1 MDFKIIAVDFDG
13 TLCENK
19 FPQIGAANVTLINH
33 LKHCRAKGDKL
44 ILWTCRVDEMLDAA
58 VNWCAKQGLE
68 FDAINENLPEV
79 LELYGSDTRKIYAHE
94 YIDDKAAAF
103 SFLPRADTNEGAPPE
118 VSPALKADEWNAI
131 ADMDDKALLGEINKA
146 IFTILA
152 GGQSYKIGTL
162 EVTRSS
168 LARLYEMKKQLA
180 ALTADDSDDGGI
192 GRRTAVGYFGRR

>member
-19 FPQIGAANVTLINH
+19 FPNIGAPNVTLINR
-33 LKHCRAKGDKL
+33 LKGCRARGDKL
-44 ILWTCRVDEMLDAA
+44 ILWTCRVGEMLNAA
-58 VNWCAKQGLE
+58 VNWCAGQGLE
-68 FDAINENLPEV
+68 FDAVNENLPEV
-79 LELYGSDTRKIYAHE
+79 LEAYGSDTRKIYAHE

-103 SFLPRADTNEGAPPE
+103 SFLPRPPDADNGSLLPEPP
-118 VSPALKADEWNAI
+118 KADEWNAI
-131 ADMDDKALLGEINKA
+131 ADMDDKALLKEINKA

-162 EVTRSS
+162 EVTRAS
-168 LARLYEMKKQLA
+168 LARLYDMKKQLEA
-180 ALTADDSDDGGI
+180 ATADDGSGGI